1 MSSIISKKFKGNTYY
16 YVVESARV
24 GGKPRIVSQRYLG
37 KASDIEAAM
46 AGAQVLPE
54 RTRHLGF
61 GDLAAALSVLRR
73 LGVAQI
79 IDAIVGPRP
88 RRCHGERR
96 HLRRADGGQ
105 PGGRTVLEAGLL

>member
-37 KASDIEAAM
+37 KASDIEAAI

-54 RTRHLGF
+54 RSKRLGF
-61 GDLAAALSVLRR
+61 GDLATALSVLRR
-73 LGVAQI
+73 MKVAEI
-79 IDAIVGPRP
+79 LDVAVGPRCDDARGP
-88 RRCHGERR
+88 
-96 HLRRADGGQ
+96 
-105 PGGRTVLEAGLL
+105 LEGPLGFC